1 MRWDWRPP
9 VGFFVAALLCVAGGL
24 TAASSGLVGL
34 LVAAVVLLVTRLDLS
49 PDPAWDRRHYD
60 RRHGARGEVQDLAWA
75 MVARDGRI
83 GERVLR
89 QLRDVARSR
98 LARHGRSLDDA
109 DVEQI
114 LGTRALRTL
123 TSTRSP
129 LPSLADVRHTLDVLD
144 RLGPRRRPHLDDQP
158 HDGGPLS

>member
-1 MRWDWRPP
+1 MRWWDWRPP
-9 VGFFVAALLCVAGGL
+9 VAFLVGLVAAAAGGL
-24 TAASSGLVGL
+24 TVASAAFVGL
-34 LVAAVVLLVTRLDLS
+34 LLAAVVLLLTRLDVV
-49 PDPAWDRRHYD
+49 PDPGWDRRHYD

-109 DVEQI
+109 DIEQV
-114 LGTRALRTL
+114 LGTRAHRTL
-123 TSTRSP
+123 TRTRTP
-129 LPSLADVRHTLDVLD
+129 LPSVADLRHTLDVLD
-144 RLGPRRRPHLDDQP
+144 RLGPRRHPTDEAGSP
-158 HDGGPLS
+158 PS